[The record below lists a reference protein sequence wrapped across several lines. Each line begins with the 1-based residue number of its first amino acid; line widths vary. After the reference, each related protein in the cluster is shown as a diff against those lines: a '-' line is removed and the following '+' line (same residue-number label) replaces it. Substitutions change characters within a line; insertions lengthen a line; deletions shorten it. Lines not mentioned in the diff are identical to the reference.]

1 MTGINERKENDM
13 KLILQ
18 EVGFTKTEM
27 DNFLACQQEQDWIG
41 QQKCLEEKREKLLTE
56 VHKQEHQISCL
67 DFLKY
72 KLEKGR
78 KL

>member
-41 QQKCLEEKREKLLTE
+41 QQK
-56 VHKQEHQISCL
+56 
-67 DFLKY
+67 
-72 KLEKGR
+72 
-78 KL
+78 